1 MKLNEFIFDEMP
13 DMKTLINTLKRVWKI
28 QEEDI
33 NIQIK
38 IEDSKYIIKVEVKED
53 IVDGIPFWGG

>member
-28 QEEDI
+28 EEENI

-38 IEDSKYIIKVEVKED
+38 VEDSKYIIKVELKED
-53 IVDGIPFWGG
+53 IVDGIPF

>member
-53 IVDGIPFWGG
+53 IVDGIPF

>member
-13 DMKTLINTLKRVWKI
+13 NMKTLINVLKQVWKI

-38 IEDSKYIIKVEVKED
+38 VEDSKYIIKVELKED
-53 IVDGIPFWGG
+53 IVDGIPF

>member
-38 IEDSKYIIKVEVKED
+38 IKDSKYIIKVEVKED
-53 IVDGIPFWGG
+53 IVDGIPF